1 MKEETD
7 KQQKGQHF
15 GNVSFSDGRNE
26 KIS

>member
-15 GNVSFSDGRNE
+15 GNVSFSDGRNK